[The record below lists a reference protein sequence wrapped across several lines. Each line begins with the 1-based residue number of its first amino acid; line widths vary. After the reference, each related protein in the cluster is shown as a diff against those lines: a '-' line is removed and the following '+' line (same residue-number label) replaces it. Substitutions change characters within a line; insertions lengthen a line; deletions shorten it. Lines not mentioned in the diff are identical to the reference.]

1 MKSIAQ
7 AMSPHRGMVRF
18 IRTPLDHPPHG
29 IRVQGVKS
37 DRQSGLRLRTC
48 KTISPLPIQSTEQAS
63 KLGKDGE
70 NVTCP
75 TCHMIMK
82 VIVCASRKDLY
93 AFPVVTLQ
101 THGVVETVR

>member
-1 MKSIAQ
+1 M
-7 AMSPHRGMVRF
+7 
-18 IRTPLDHPPHG
+18 
-29 IRVQGVKS
+29 
-37 DRQSGLRLRTC
+37 
-48 KTISPLPIQSTEQAS
+48 
-63 KLGKDGE
+63 LGRDGE

-101 THGVVETVR
+101 THGVVETVRQILAGVEVLLRVWCSRPDRSC